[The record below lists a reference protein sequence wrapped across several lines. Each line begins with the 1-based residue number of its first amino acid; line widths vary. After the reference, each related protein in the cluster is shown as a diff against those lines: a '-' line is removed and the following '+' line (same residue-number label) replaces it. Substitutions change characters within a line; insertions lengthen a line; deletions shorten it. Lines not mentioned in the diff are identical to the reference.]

1 MPRADKI
8 RLLIVDDHKVVRNGL
23 QVFISLY
30 DEIEVVGEAR
40 NGQQAV
46 EQCATHQPD
55 VVLMDM
61 VMPVMDG
68 PTATR
73 LIREQFPQVQV
84 VALTSFDEEEIVQR
98 AIEAGAVGYLYKD
111 VEEDELIDAIR
122 SAREGRPVLAPEAMK
137 ALMDR
142 TVAPV
147 ESPAVE
153 PLTKREREVLSL
165 VAQGMT
171 NPQIAEQLVI
181 STSTVQFH
189 VHNILGKLGVGTRT
203 EAVAMAIQ
211 SKLIEP

>member
-1 MPRADKI
+1 MPKADKI
-8 RLLIVDDHKVVRNGL
+8 RLLIVDDHKVVLNGL

-30 DEIEVVGEAR
+30 DDIEVVGEAR
-40 NGQQAV
+40 NGQQAL
-46 EQCATHQPD
+46 EQCAAHQPD

-84 VALTSFDEEEIVQR
+84 VALTSFDEEALVHQ

-111 VEEDELIDAIR
+111 VEEEELIGAIR
-122 SAREGRPVLAPEAMK
+122 SAREGRPVLAPEAMQ
-137 ALMDR
+137 ALMRR
-142 TVAPV
+142 TARPV
-147 ESPAVE
+147 EASTVE

-171 NPQIAEQLVI
+171 NPQIAAQFLVTKNEI
-181 STSTVQFH
+181 IF
-189 VHNILGKLGVGTRT
+189 
-203 EAVAMAIQ
+203 
-211 SKLIEP
+211 

>member
-23 QVFISLY
+23 RVFISLY
-30 DEIEVVGEAR
+30 DDLEVVGKAG
-40 NGQQAV
+40 NGQQAL
-46 EQCATHQPD
+46 EQCAALQPD

-73 LIREQFPQVQV
+73 LMREQFPEVQI
-84 VALTSFDEEEIVQR
+84 VALTSFDEEEIVHQ

-111 VEEDELIDAIR
+111 VEEEELVGAIR
-122 SAREGRPVLAPEAMK
+122 SAREGRPVLAPEAMQ
-137 ALMDR
+137 ALMRR
-142 TVAPV
+142 TAGPV
-147 ESPAVE
+147 EAPAIE
-153 PLTKREREVLSL
+153 PLTRREREVLSL
-165 VAQGMT
+165 LAQGMT

-211 SKLIEP
+211 GKLIEP

>member
-30 DEIEVVGEAR
+30 DDIEVVGEAR

-111 VEEDELIDAIR
+111 VEEDELIGAIR

-153 PLTKREREVLSL
+153 PLTKREQEVLSL